1 VKQNTIN
8 LSNLLSSLLPMKCLA
23 IQTSPNKDG
32 LSASL
37 AEKVLNGF
45 NAEGG
50 EIELLHLN
58 QMDIKPCN
66 ACERG
71 WGSCRRG
78 DCILVD
84 EFQQIREKIGKA
96 DALIFVTPVY
106 FGDLSESAKR
116 FLDRLR
122 RTEAFSGRDT
132 CYGTRVI
139 GITAAGGSGNGA
151 TRALYSLEYYLK
163 RIGFEIVDLVT
174 VTKFSKDHKYQMLT
188 ETGRRLA
195 KGISGVASRR

>member
-1 VKQNTIN
+1 
-8 LSNLLSSLLPMKCLA
+8 MKCLA

-32 LSASL
+32 LTANL
-37 AEKVLNGF
+37 AQKVLDGF

-50 EIELLHLN
+50 EVELIHLN
-58 QMDIKPCN
+58 HMDIKPCKE
-66 ACERG
+66 CERG
-71 WGSCRRG
+71 WGNCRNG

-84 EFQQIREKIGKA
+84 DFQHIRENIGES

-122 RTEAFSGRDT
+122 RTEAFSGYNT
-132 CYGTRVI
+132 CKGTRVI

-151 TRALYSLEYYLK
+151 AKALYNLEYYLK

-174 VTKFSKDHKYQMLT
+174 VTKYSKDHKNQML
-188 ETGRRLA
+188 EQAGKRLA
-195 KGISGVASRR
+195 EGAPGIINRR